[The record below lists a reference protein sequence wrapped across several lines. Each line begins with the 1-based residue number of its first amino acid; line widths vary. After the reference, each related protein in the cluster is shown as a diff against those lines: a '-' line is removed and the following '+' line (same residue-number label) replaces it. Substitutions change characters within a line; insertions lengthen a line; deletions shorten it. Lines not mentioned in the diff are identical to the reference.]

1 MVMDTF
7 AGLAFAFEPAL
18 NEYMEEKP
26 KKRNEHILNK
36 YMINEV
42 ICSGLYSFL
51 ICIWFLKSN
60 IIKDIY
66 VIGDDY
72 RYLYTAFFGLFIFL
86 AIFNAFNARTN
97 RINVLSNLFKNKV
110 FLFIIFMIG
119 VIEVILLY
127 YGGELFRTTGLTIY
141 EFEIMILISLSIIPF
156 DMIRKIIIKKVGI
169 SRNV

>member
-1 MVMDTF
+1 M
-7 AGLAFAFEPAL
+7 
-18 NEYMEEKP
+18 
-26 KKRNEHILNK
+26 
-36 YMINEV
+36 
-42 ICSGLYSFL
+42 
-51 ICIWFLKSN
+51 FLKSN

-110 FLFIIFMIG
+110 FLFIIIMIS